1 MSPAEDAR
9 QRLAAGKLTLQ
20 EARAIIEEHLR
31 VGLAKGSDEE
41 KRRIAGLV
49 KTWRHQSSLGARGNA
64 VDRNS
69 LDDQTIRS
77 STWLD
82 WLWTPDSGSSS
93 GSSSRRRS
101 TSASGKQQGDPSD
114 GSGRGSSGR
123 NSQGSEGSSSDAD
136 ASDDSRLSDRL
147 SGARLSERASDLDPR
162 VGIALVRYSD
172 AIMAFNDAQATM
184 SQGIAGDKK
193 ARIAMEERL
202 SRAVALET
210 AATTAAVADVLE
222 AVVARVLNAGTG
234 TENGA
239 EGGETTTEELATT
252 ISQGEDISTSPL
264 PESSNASPASSS
276 KNSENDVPSTPP
288 STPAKGADDTSW
300 YPGKHLGR
308 LLRHFNGEP
317 CEENSLVISTVNSPP
332 NRSDTSSG
340 IVDSGGSSSSGN
352 RSGSSGSGNGS
363 NEVGSTEE
371 SNVAD
376 LEASFAAWNEV
387 AASRATAWAI
397 QVKQLKEEVDR
408 SFEALESLSSEL
420 HSSSSSSSCNGDAIA
435 APLNEGE
442 CPEA

>member
-210 AATTAAVADVLE
+210 AATTAAVHGVPHNRLGDSKGPVAAECNRRKVL
-222 AVVARVLNAGTG
+222 RVD
-234 TENGA
+234 
-239 EGGETTTEELATT
+239 GGLDCIGQGLPGLSVYLATCALFKGCYEGSLT
-252 ISQGEDISTSPL
+252 YAFPL
-264 PESSNASPASSS
+264 PFFM
-276 KNSENDVPSTPP
+276 
-288 STPAKGADDTSW
+288 
-300 YPGKHLGR
+300 HR
-308 LLRHFNGEP
+308 
-317 CEENSLVISTVNSPP
+317 
-332 NRSDTSSG
+332 
-340 IVDSGGSSSSGN
+340 
-352 RSGSSGSGNGS
+352 
-363 NEVGSTEE
+363 
-371 SNVAD
+371 
-376 LEASFAAWNEV
+376 
-387 AASRATAWAI
+387 
-397 QVKQLKEEVDR
+397 Q
-408 SFEALESLSSEL
+408 
-420 HSSSSSSSCNGDAIA
+420 
-435 APLNEGE
+435 
-442 CPEA
+442 